1 MNHIIEFITQIE
13 DSRQQAKV
21 RYPIVDI
28 IVIVL
33 FAMLG
38 NANEWEEIEAF
49 GKAHEDCLRK
59 YLKLNNGIPSH
70 DTIRRVMGMVSP
82 DSMQYL
88 QKQWN
93 ELLNNGEGEKLK
105 KIINIDGK
113 TMCDSGD
120 KNHKPHHVVSA
131 WCKEDGFCL
140 GQTVVHEKSNEIT
153 AIPLLL
159 KAIAIKGQIVTI
171 DAMGTQ
177 TEIAKHIKE
186 LRGDYVLVLKGNQ
199 STLQTD
205 VADYFAEDEFLTKI
219 KAGGNYKQ
227 TVEKAH
233 GRIET
238 RNYYQTSDIKW
249 LSGSGKWT
257 GLKSVGMVETILQA
271 GDGSISDTRLYISSL
286 PCDIALFERA
296 VRGHWAIESMH
307 WHLDV
312 TFREDFNTTIDK
324 TAALNLNI
332 MRKFCLSI
340 LKLLEVRKSKTSLKL
355 KRYYIC
361 CNPGKYLDQILNV

>member
-1 MNHIIEFITQIE
+1 MSNIIEFILQIE
-13 DSRQQAKV
+13 DNRQQAKV
-21 RYPIVDI
+21 RYPIEEI
-28 IVIVL
+28 IIIVL

-49 GKAHEDCLRK
+49 GKAHEDCLRN
-59 YLKLNNGIPSH
+59 YLALKNGIPSH
-70 DTIRRVMGMVSP
+70 DTIRRVMGMLSP
-82 DSMQYL
+82 DSMQGL

-93 ELLNNGEGEKLK
+93 ELLDSGEGEKLK

-113 TMCDSGD
+113 TMCDSGNKD
-120 KNHKPHHVVSA
+120 NKPHHVVSA

-159 KAIAIKGQIVTI
+159 KTISIKGQIVTI

-177 TEIAKHIKE
+177 TEIARQIKE
-186 LRGDYVLVLKGNQ
+186 LRGDYVLALKGNQ
-199 STLQTD
+199 TNLNREVSE
-205 VADYFAEDEFLTKI
+205 YFADEEFLEKI
-219 KAGGNYKQ
+219 KTQGNHKR

-238 RNYYQTSDIKW
+238 RDYFQTSDIKW
-249 LSGSGKWT
+249 ISSKDNWK
-257 GLKSVGMVETILQA
+257 GLKSIGMVKTMMLDSDKQV
-271 GDGSISDTRLYISSL
+271 SDTRLYISSL
-286 PCDIALFERA
+286 PCDINLFERA

-340 LKLLEVRKSKTSLKL
+340 LKLLEVRKTKTSLKL